1 MNSGNSTYHE
11 HGGWRSFGEA
21 LLYESIQE
29 YNLRQLDS
37 EIILGGSS
45 ILSDRGTYT
54 NRRNRDVLP
63 NEFLWPAKRGLEA
76 KQLAILSGM

>member
-1 MNSGNSTYHE
+1 MNGRNSAYHE
-11 HGGWRSFGEA
+11 YRSWRSFGEA

-29 YNLRQLDS
+29 HNLRQLDS

-54 NRRNRDVLP
+54 NRRDRNVLP
-63 NEFLWPAKRGLEA
+63 NEFFWPAKRGLET
-76 KQLAILSGM
+76 K